1 VALGKADPTDAARG
15 VSSALE
21 IVRGYI
27 MKRLAGAAVATVTL
41 AALFAGTASA
51 QEGAPGFEIK
61 EELAEVKAEGPGFET
76 KLSPD
81 DLRVE
86 IDDERFGIP
95 EAGFPIQRSQTD
107 LGPFANN
114 LRPFVCENGTYR
126 LISGIFEVTQRASS
140 TEPRP
145 LPYTPAFARAFPRI
159 ITFVGTLDAVVT
171 HESGEQFR
179 LLMTDLAHEVMT
191 PESFASTAPIHA
203 FIVDS
208 EGLVR
213 DRASL
218 VGRVNIDRT
227 TGAAVHQIVDSGT
240 CHQRA
245 NLNLGPGTNEATVFG
260 PFFVLPFNT
269 TVVMP

>member
-1 VALGKADPTDAARG
+1 
-15 VSSALE
+15 
-21 IVRGYI
+21 
-27 MKRLAGAAVATVTL
+27 MKRLAGVAVAAVTL

-61 EELAEVKAEGPGFET
+61 EEPAEVKAEGPGFEVE
-76 KLSPD
+76 LSPD

-86 IDDERFGIP
+86 IDDESFGIP
-95 EAGFPIQRSQTD
+95 EAGFPIQRSQID
-107 LGPFANN
+107 LGPVANN

-126 LISGIFEVTQRASS
+126 LVSGIFDVTQRASS

-171 HESGEQFR
+171 NESGEQLR

-191 PESFASTAPIHA
+191 PGSFASTAPIHA

-208 EGLVR
+208 EALVR

-218 VGRVNIDRT
+218 VGRVNIDGT
-227 TGAAVHQIVDSGT
+227 TGEAVHQIVDSGT
-240 CHQRA
+240 CHQTA
-245 NLNLGPGTNEATVFG
+245 NLNLGQGTDQATVFG

>member
-1 VALGKADPTDAARG
+1 
-15 VSSALE
+15 
-21 IVRGYI
+21 
-27 MKRLAGAAVATVTL
+27 MKRLAAVAVATVTL
-41 AALFAGTASA
+41 AAILAGAASA
-51 QEGAPGFEIK
+51 QEGAPGFEVK
-61 EELAEVKAEGPGFET
+61 EEPAEVKAEGPGFEIE
-76 KLSPD
+76 LSPD

-86 IDDERFGIP
+86 IDDESFGIP
-95 EAGFPIQRSQTD
+95 EAGFPIQRRQTD
-107 LGPFANN
+107 LGPLGNG

-126 LISGIFEVTQRASS
+126 IVSGIFDVTQRASS

-145 LPYTPAFARAFPRI
+145 LPYTPAFAVGFPNI
-159 ITFVGTLDAVVT
+159 ITFVGTLEGVVT
-171 HESGEQFR
+171 NQAGEQFR
-179 LLMTDLAHEVMT
+179 LLLTDLAHEVMT
-191 PESFASTAPIHA
+191 PDSFASTNPIHA

-227 TGAAVHQIVDSGT
+227 TGEAVHRILDSGS
-240 CHQRA
+240 CHQTA
-245 NLNLGPGTNEATVFG
+245 NLNLGPGTDQATGFG